1 MIRYPLN
8 VILVAITISY
18 HFNIVGI
25 AIAHLRSVPV
35 EVRNFRY
42 YLARLLITT
51 SQLASPLSF

>member
-1 MIRYPLN
+1 MIRYTVN
-8 VILVAITISY
+8 VILAAITTSY

-42 YLARLLITT
+42 YLARSLITT
-51 SQLASPLSF
+51 SQLAVPLSF